1 MFLTTKSQYAVN
13 AMVDLCNNGDV
24 ALKLAAIAYN
34 HNIDAP
40 YLEKIFAM
48 LKAGGLVVAVRG
60 PGGGYRLSRPGNEIA
75 IIDVADAVDE
85 NIKMT
90 RCKRGGGGCGKDNEI
105 CSAHHAW
112 IVLETNIKRYLGSV
126 TLQDMASGR
135 KTYDD
140 FSLDIKVVS

>member
-34 HNIDAP
+34 HNIDAH

-85 NIKMT
+85 NIK
-90 RCKRGGGGCGKDNEI
+90 RY
-105 CSAHHAW
+105 
-112 IVLETNIKRYLGSV
+112 VLLTMPGSSWR
-126 TLQDMASGR
+126 Q
-135 KTYDD
+135 
-140 FSLDIKVVS
+140 I